1 MFRIILSF
9 FLPLFLPLL
18 IYRIGRT
25 AYRVPKE
32 KPYPVYTLAVSGL
45 ILMFLTLSVFA
56 LRDRAP
62 ADSIY
67 VPPRYVD
74 GRIVP
79 GHMETRTDTSSP
91 RK

>member
-1 MFRIILSF
+1 MLRIILSF

-18 IYRIGRT
+18 FYRIGR
-25 AYRVPKE
+25 AACRVPKE

-45 ILMFLTLSVFA
+45 ILMFLTLSVFT

-62 ADSIY
+62 VDSIY

-74 GRIVP
+74 GRIIP
-79 GHMETRTDTSSP
+79 GHMETRP
-91 RK
+91 EAP